1 LKVSDVVFDDLIQ
14 LYKKLPENL
23 DLYLAESE
31 SKFEDITANT
41 DKKIIWH
48 SAQSQKTNLSFVY
61 IHGYSAT
68 RQEISPLV
76 ENLAMRFSAN
86 AFFTRLSGHGR
97 SSSAM
102 TEITLE
108 KLLIDTVE
116 AFRIGER
123 IGERVVIVANSTG
136 ATLATWLAATLKQD
150 NLAALILLSPN
161 YGLQRKVTELLTYPF
176 ASRILPLIFGKTY
189 QFEASGELQEKYWT
203 TSYPTTA
210 LIPMMSAVKL
220 ARHCNL
226 QNILH
231 PVFFLYSEEDGLL
244 DIQAINTTFDKIG
257 SEQKSL
263 QKIESTQGKTH
274 HVLAGDIQSPA
285 TTGVVE
291 RKIVEFLMTN
301 ILCKTIR

>member
-1 LKVSDVVFDDLIQ
+1 MFDDLVQ
-14 LYKKLPENL
+14 LYKELPENL

-31 SKFEDITANT
+31 SKFEDIIENT

-48 SAQSQKTNLSFVY
+48 STQLQKSNLSFVY

-68 RQEISPLV
+68 RQEVSPLV

-86 AFFTRLSGHGR
+86 VFFTRLSGHGR

-108 KLLIDTVE
+108 KLLADAVE

-123 IGERVVIVANSTG
+123 IGERVVIIANSTG
-136 ATLATWLAATLKQD
+136 ATLATWLAATLKQN

-176 ASRILPLIFGKTY
+176 ADQLLSLFFDKTY
-189 QFEASGELQEKYWT
+189 QFEPSGELQEKYWT
-203 TSYPTTA
+203 TSYPKTA
-210 LIPMMSAVKL
+210 LIPMMKAVKL
-220 ARHCNL
+220 IRQCDL
-226 QNILH
+226 QNIFH
-231 PVFFLYSEEDGLL
+231 PVLVLYSEEDGLL
-244 DIQAINTTFDKIG
+244 DIQAIKTIYEKIA
-257 SEQKSL
+257 SEYKSL
-263 QKIESTQGKTH
+263 QVIEGAQGETH

-285 TTGVVE
+285 TTNVVE
-291 RKIVEFLMTN
+291 QKITAFLLSNN
-301 ILCKTIR
+301 I